1 MKTSAESMEWYSKS
15 NQIWKDAGLRGVRD
29 WETVE
34 LIDFKVAESMVSK
47 FWKKEM
53 GSRIPY
59 DFRQGSGNR
68 NNWINRKGELT
79 INTTTGW
86 SSLVHDVGHL
96 IGYKKNLNRPHCA
109 EHAIM
114 EWRFTKFCVDGGY
127 LEKSNEELAAPKT
140 VVNVIAKNYKKLL
153 VRQINLQYKSK
164 QYASNLARA
173 KKALKKVESSIS
185 DYQKQY
191 DNERLTSPFKKAV
204 QRNGK

>member
-1 MKTSAESMEWYSKS
+1 MKTSEESMVWYAKS

-29 WETVE
+29 WGAKE
-34 LIDFKVAESMVSK
+34 LIDFNAAESMVRK

-53 GSRIPY
+53 GSLVPY

-86 SSLVHDVGHL
+86 SSVVHDVGHL
-96 IGYKKNLNRPHCA
+96 MAYAKNLRRPHCA

-114 EWRFTKFCVDGGY
+114 EWRFTKFCLDGGFI
-127 LEKSNEELAAPKT
+127 EQSNEALAAPKM

-153 VRQINLQYKSK
+153 ARQISLRDKSRR
-164 QYASNLARA
+164 YASNLSRVE
-173 KKALKKVESSIS
+173 KALKKVESSIS

-191 DNERLTSPFKKAV
+191 DNERLTVPHKKAV
-204 QRNGK
+204 QRKRS